1 MFVMII
7 KILLNPKMYKLTNYE
22 KYNIHIGKI
31 GMNIHTEIQPLLKN
45 IQPLIVEKYIDNSNK
60 NEKNKKYYKNLFKK
74 YIDFY
79 DNKYIKNAIPINNKC
94 PLDVNMNIYDPSIIL
109 QFINVLFCKKE
120 H

>member
-45 IQPLIVEKYIDNSNK
+45 IIQK
-60 NEKNKKYYKNLFKK
+60 
-74 YIDFY
+74 
-79 DNKYIKNAIPINNKC
+79 
-94 PLDVNMNIYDPSIIL
+94 IY
-109 QFINVLFCKKE
+109 
-120 H
+120 